1 MSSVDE
7 GSLEDS
13 TKTDIRFCDV
23 QDIQLLQDKTLRLFQ
38 FLYVN
43 CTVLVSIQKE
53 QGLSCSLTR
62 HDHLVPNDF
71 VSSLIIETNVQLQ
84 RAQTMLDRLAGTLA
98 LVLLFLGFSIGTSQ
112 LIERRSKVYWTFAP

>member
-23 QDIQLLQDKTLRLFQ
+23 QDIQLLQDKALRLFQ
-38 FLYVN
+38 FLCVN
-43 CTVLVSIQKE
+43 RTVLVSIQKE
-53 QGLSCSLTR
+53 QSLSCSLTD
-62 HDHLVPNDF
+62 HDYLVPNDF

-98 LVLLFLGFSIGTSQ
+98 LVLLFLRFSIETSQ